1 MTLEEAFLLACMR
14 NAIRRESGLPLLV
27 IRDAIE
33 AELRAAQARAFSA
46 AADRYHSDYLSIRR
60 DVLAR
65 RRQNN
70 PHFGLSAG
78 SRWAVEYE
86 ARHRF
91 DAFLATKGYRAPRGG
106 VRYGDDLRGK

>member
-33 AELRAAQARAFSA
+33 AELRAAQAKAFSA
-46 AADRYHSDYLSIRR
+46 AAGRYHSVYLSIHH
-60 DVLAR
+60 DVLMQ

-70 PHFGLSAG
+70 PHFGITTG
-78 SRWAVEYE
+78 GRWAVDYE
-86 ARHRF
+86 VRRRF
-91 DAFLATKGYRAPRGG
+91 DAFLANKGYRAPRCGIG
-106 VRYGDDLRGK
+106 YGSNLTTK

>member
-1 MTLEEAFLLACMR
+1 MTLEEAFSLVCAR
-14 NAIRRESGLPLLV
+14 NAIRRESGLPLLIV
-27 IRDAIE
+27 RDAIE

-78 SRWAVEYE
+78 GRWAVDYE
-86 ARHRF
+86 ARYRF
-91 DAFLATKGYRAPRGG
+91 DAFLDSKGYRAPRCG
-106 VRYGDDLRGK
+106 VEYGSNLTTK